1 MSKADSRDRERRKRG
16 LVDVTVWV
24 PAHAVA
30 AVRRQAA
37 RLERRR
43 PIEKEAVIATL
54 RANAADLAR
63 FGVVGLALYGSV
75 AKDRATRESDI
86 DLLVDFAPDRPTGLF
101 EMIDLKRRLEG
112 LLGRPVDLAT
122 PSTLKPRL
130 KARILKEAQRV
141 F

>member
-1 MSKADSRDRERRKRG
+1 MTKPDSRDRERRKRG

-24 PAHAVA
+24 PAHAVGA
-30 AVRRQAA
+30 LRRQAA

-43 PIEKEAVIATL
+43 PIAKADVVAAL
-54 RANAADLAR
+54 RANQADLVR
-63 FGVVGLALYGSV
+63 FGVAGLSLYGSV
-75 AKDRATRESDI
+75 AHDQATRESDI
-86 DLLVDFAPDRPTGLF
+86 DLLVDFAPGRPTGLF

-122 PSTLKPRL
+122 ADTLKPRL